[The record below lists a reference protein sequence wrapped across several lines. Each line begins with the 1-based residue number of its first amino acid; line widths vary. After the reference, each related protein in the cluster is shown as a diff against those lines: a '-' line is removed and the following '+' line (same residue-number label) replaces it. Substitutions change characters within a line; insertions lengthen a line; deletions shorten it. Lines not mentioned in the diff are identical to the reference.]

1 MFYNYCRST
10 KSGLIDRN
18 QKSLKINQK
27 SVSHSPTH
35 RMLNIS
41 KRQKLKNLLMI
52 KFMEKYNINYPDVQ
66 IEKEVTRFVQG
77 EKLTDRDLQR
87 LNNRIQRLVRNGS
100 ASNIL
105 EKTLTNRFDK
115 RLNLNENSKKLNN
128 FNSPQNPNKRLY
140 PPGKDEINKHML
152 SDPDNLKMNTHLNN
166 TTYQNQRN
174 EAFSLPK
181 VNENNNTNNNTNNN
195 STNNNTNNNTDE
207 TTNKRLKH
215 SQSSINMANKT
226 LSIFPKSSFYKN
238 KCFKS
243 PEEELAEL
251 EKELE
256 ILDYYHKPK
265 NEQRIDFSKEGNEWS
280 AISKYKQKLYR
291 QQLIEEKMKEN
302 EIKKRTKE
310 DLDKQ
315 VILKIKKEHEE
326 NLREKKF
333 NELLNEKLK
342 KMDEIDKIKTE
353 KIKSQFIRE
362 KESRDKLLQDIA
374 IRRKIEYLKEKKLD
388 NELLNN
394 AKKIWQKEINE
405 KFMQKKMANEEM
417 NKTMKEIELKKI
429 KLKDLMQKQ
438 KEEEITI
445 LKEKQKTEERQDKER
460 QKIFDKINYNMNK
473 FIIRNAEE
481 IVAKNKQEQQK
492 EEEKI
497 QFYIEEKRK
506 AMEEKEMREKMRKKK
521 EKLELKK
528 FLDMQVEEKQKEKIF
543 LKELEHE
550 QARIWNIDVQ
560 KYNEDSKLNDN
571 KYKMMK
577 KKNFEFILKQMKEN
591 DEKKIIKHNTDMTND
606 EYEMNKELL
615 KQAKKS
621 FLNEEKNK

>member
-1 MFYNYCRST
+1 MFFNYCRST

-18 QKSLKINQK
+18 QKSLKANQK
-27 SVSHSPTH
+27 STAHSPTH
-35 RMLNIS
+35 RMLNIP
-41 KRQKLKNLLMI
+41 KRQKLKNLLMV
-52 KFMEKYNINYPDVQ
+52 KFMEKYNINYPHVA

-115 RLNLNENSKKLNN
+115 RLNLNENDKKLTN
-128 FNSPQNPNKRLY
+128 FNSPENPNKRLN
-140 PPGKDEINKHML
+140 PPENDEIKEHIL
-152 SDPDNLKMNTHLNN
+152 SDPNNVKINNTNLNN
-166 TTYQNQRN
+166 NIYQRN

-181 VNENNNTNNNTNNN
+181 VSEKNNNENNTNNINNNIENNTENTNN
-195 STNNNTNNNTDE
+195 
-207 TTNKRLKH
+207 KKLKH
-215 SQSSINMANKT
+215 SQSSINMANRT
-226 LSIFPKSSFYKN
+226 LSIFPKNSFYKN

-256 ILDYYHKPK
+256 IQDYYHKPK
-265 NEQRIDFSKEGNEWS
+265 NEQRIDFSKEGNEWT

-291 QQLIEEKMKEN
+291 QQMIEEKMKEN

-310 DLDKQ
+310 ELDNQ
-315 VILKIKKEHEE
+315 VMQKIKKEHEE

-342 KMDEIDKIKTE
+342 KMDEIDKIKNE

-405 KFMQKKMANEEM
+405 KVMQKKMANEEM

-429 KLKDLMQKQ
+429 KLKDLLQKQ

-481 IVAKNKQEQQK
+481 IVAKNRQEQQK

-506 AMEEKEMREKMRKKK
+506 AMEEKEIREKIRKKK

-528 FLDMQVEEKQKEKIF
+528 FLDMQVEEKKKEKTF

-560 KYNEDSKLNDN
+560 KYNEDSKMIDN

-577 KKNFEFILKQMKEN
+577 KKNFEYILKQMKEN
-591 DEKKIIKHNTDMTND
+591 DEKKIIKQNCDMTND

-615 KQAKKS
+615 QKAKKS

>member
-10 KSGLIDRN
+10 KAGLIDRN
-18 QKSLKINQK
+18 QKSLKTNQK

-52 KFMEKYNINYPDVQ
+52 KFMEKYNINYPDVK

-115 RLNLNENSKKLNN
+115 RLNLNENNKKLTN
-128 FNSPQNPNKRLY
+128 FNSPENPNKILN
-140 PPGKDEINKHML
+140 PPEKEEIKEHIL
-152 SDPDNLKMNTHLNN
+152 SDPNNLKMNNTHLNN
-166 TTYQNQRN
+166 TTHQNQRN

-181 VNENNNTNNNTNNN
+181 VNENNNTNNINTNNN
-195 STNNNTNNNTDE
+195 ANNITDTTN
-207 TTNKRLKH
+207 NKRLKH

-226 LSIFPKSSFYKN
+226 LSIFPKNSFYKN

-256 ILDYYHKPK
+256 IQDYYHKPK
-265 NEQRIDFSKEGNEWS
+265 NEQRIDFSKEGNEWT

-310 DLDKQ
+310 ELDNQIK
-315 VILKIKKEHEE
+315 LKLKKEYEE
-326 NLREKKF
+326 NLREKEF
-333 NELLNEKLK
+333 NILLNEKLK
-342 KMDEIDKIKTE
+342 KMDEIDKIKQE
-353 KIKSQFIRE
+353 KIKNQFKKE
-362 KESRDKLLQDIA
+362 KECRDKLLKDVYT
-374 IRRKIEYLKEKKLD
+374 RRKIEYLKEKKLD
-388 NELLNN
+388 
-394 AKKIWQKEINE
+394 KEIVNNVKKNLE
-405 KFMQKKMANEEM
+405 KELTERYIKKKLANEEM
-417 NKTMKEIELKKI
+417 NQAIKEMELKKI
-429 KLKDLMQKQ
+429 KLKQIIKRQ
-438 KEEEITI
+438 KEDEII
-445 LKEKQKTEERQDKER
+445 YLKEQQKTEDRQEKER
-460 QKIFDKINYNMNK
+460 QKIFDKINFNSNK
-473 FIIRNAEE
+473 YIIKNAEE
-481 IVAKNKQEQQK
+481 IVEKNKQEQKK

-497 QFYIEEKRK
+497 EYYIEEKRK
-506 AMEEKEMREKMRKKK
+506 ALEEKEIKERKRKNEQKK
-521 EKLELKK
+521 ELKK
-528 FLDMQVEEKQKEKIF
+528 FLDMQVEEKKKEQDF

-550 QARIWNIDVQ
+550 QARIWNVDIQ
-560 KYNEDSKLNDN
+560 KYNEDEKIIDN
-571 KYKMMK
+571 KIKKMNRR
-577 KKNFEFILKQMKEN
+577 NFEYILKQMKEN
-591 DEKKIIKHNTDMTND
+591 STKKLIKHNTDMTND
-606 EYEMNKELL
+606 EYDMNKELL
-615 KQAKKS
+615 KKAKNS
-621 FLNEEKNK
+621 FLIDEEKNK

>member
-1 MFYNYCRST
+1 
-10 KSGLIDRN
+10 
-18 QKSLKINQK
+18 
-27 SVSHSPTH
+27 
-35 RMLNIS
+35 MLNIP
-41 KRQKLKNLLMI
+41 KRQKLKNLLMV
-52 KFMEKYNINYPDVQ
+52 KFMEKYNINYPDAA

-105 EKTLTNRFDK
+105 ENTLTNRFENNLK
-115 RLNLNENSKKLNN
+115 LNENNKMKIDYNQPGNN
-128 FNSPQNPNKRLY
+128 FNVLKPDEQPNEHILSSPNNNNH
-140 PPGKDEINKHML
+140 DIN
-152 SDPDNLKMNTHLNN
+152 NINTNN
-166 TTYQNQRN
+166 TLNQKN
-174 EAFSLPK
+174 DAISLPK
-181 VNENNNTNNNTNNN
+181 VNEYNNSNIDNNN
-195 STNNNTNNNTDE
+195 
-207 TTNKRLKH
+207 KKLQR
-215 SQSSINMANKT
+215 SQSSINMANRT

-256 ILDYYHKPK
+256 IQDYHTKPK
-265 NEQRIDFSKEGNEWS
+265 REKRIDFSKEGNEWS

-310 DLDKQ
+310 ELDNQIKQ
-315 VILKIKKEHEE
+315 KIQKEHEE

-342 KMDEIDKIKTE
+342 KMDEIDKIKSE

-362 KESRDKLLQDIA
+362 KESRDKLLQDIS
-374 IRRKIEYLKEKKLD
+374 IRRKIEFLKEKKLD
-388 NELLNN
+388 NELLSN
-394 AKKIWQKEINE
+394 AKRIWQKEIND
-405 KFMQKKMANEEM
+405 KNMQKKILNEEL
-417 NKTMKEIELKKI
+417 NKTIKEVEQKKI
-429 KLKDLMQKQ
+429 KLKNMIQQQ
-438 KEEEITI
+438 KEEEMII
-445 LKEKQKTEERQDKER
+445 LKEKQKTEERQDKQR

-481 IVAKNKQEQQK
+481 IVAKNRLEQQK
-492 EEEKI
+492 EEEKM
-497 QFYIEEKRK
+497 QYYMEEKRK
-506 AMEEKEMREKMRKKK
+506 EMEKKEIMEKMRKKK

-528 FLDMQVEEKQKEKIF
+528 FLDMQVEEKKKEKSF

-550 QARIWNIDVQ
+550 QARIWNIDAQ
-560 KYNEDSKLNDN
+560 KYSEDEKLSDT

-577 KKNFEFILKQMKEN
+577 KKNFEYILKQMKEN
-591 DEKKIIKHNTDMTND
+591 DEKKLIKHNSDMTND
-606 EYEMNKELL
+606 EYEMNKDLL
-615 KQAKKS
+615 EKAKNS
-621 FLNEEKNK
+621 FLNDEKNK